1 MQNDGNNNFN
11 NQNGQP
17 GPGGYEYNPNDFQGG
32 QNNYQNYNNGQ
43 GGYDPN
49 GFNNG
54 GFGQPP
60 QNRIILESC
69 YNLRR
74 MAREALRGKWL
85 MATVAAYII
94 VLLLSIP
101 NGIIDGL
108 FGISMPLTDYM
119 SSLGYTDLGPE
130 FDAVMIKAS
139 PLSGIYSLL
148 VTGPLT
154 FGMTAY
160 FLILFRRGKETLG
173 DLFSGF
179 EFFGKTLGLFLWMCL
194 WVFLWALIPIAG
206 PVLAIIAGFRY
217 AMAFMIQVDNPS
229 LPIRDCLNRSKF
241 MMKGNKGKLF
251 LLTLSF
257 IGWLILA
264 AIPGAILGAIF
275 GMFTSNIVVLQI
287 VSYIASFATS
297 VVVAYIT
304 TAQMAFYDMLTGR
317 IYGESYVP
325 GRY

>member
-1 MQNDGNNNFN
+1 VAYFVWGVVYALFDYDG
-11 NQNGQP
+11 
-17 GPGGYEYNPNDFQGG
+17 
-32 QNNYQNYNNGQ
+32 
-43 GGYDPN
+43 
-49 GFNNG
+49 
-54 GFGQPP
+54 
-60 QNRIILESC
+60 
-69 YNLRR
+69 
-74 MAREALRGKWL
+74 
-85 MATVAAYII
+85 TVAGFAEDLIAGYYHMWYLPMMAGLYAMIP
-94 VLLLSIP
+94 LLRKI
-101 NGIIDGL
+101 
-108 FGISMPLTDYM
+108 T
-119 SSLGYTDLGPE
+119 E
-130 FDAVMIKAS
+130 DAK
-139 PLSGIYSLL
+139 L
-148 VTGPLT
+148 
-154 FGMTAY
+154 TAY

-194 WVFLWALIPIAG
+194 WIILWALIPIAG

>member
-1 MQNDGNNNFN
+1 
-11 NQNGQP
+11 
-17 GPGGYEYNPNDFQGG
+17 
-32 QNNYQNYNNGQ
+32 
-43 GGYDPN
+43 
-49 GFNNG
+49 
-54 GFGQPP
+54 
-60 QNRIILESC
+60 
-69 YNLRR
+69 

-85 MATVAAYII
+85 MASVAAYII

-264 AIPGAILGAIF
+264 AIPGAILGAVF

-304 TAQMAFYDMLTGR
+304 TAQMAFYDMVSGR
-317 IYGESYVP
+317 MYGESHAP
-325 GRY
+325 GRYQDSHGSRDAALMRSFIDCTACREGGGTIEKKV